1 MSGDGESKVRPGKK
15 ERPGKKVRPG
25 KVEIMALRIVTDS
38 ASDFPADLFQQWNV
52 TVVPAYVIVDDV
64 SYLDGIDISA
74 DEFYRR
80 LVSASRL
87 PTTSQP
93 TAADFETVYR
103 DLLEQGHQILSIHVS
118 AKLSG
123 TLNSAQQA
131 KAALG
136 DDAPIE
142 IVDSQLASLPMGL
155 AVLDAAQSA
164 ESHETLNGLA
174 DAVRSRLDNHQA
186 YFVLDTLEYLA
197 KGGRVGKAAAFLGSF
212 LSVKPILT
220 LQDGEV
226 HPVERPRTMAK
237 ALPRLIDLVS
247 RNAPLERIAVIY
259 STDLQ
264 AAERLQND
272 LMDLAG
278 GEDIAVARFSPALGV
293 YVGPNALGI
302 AFTRSTPSDGSR
314 G

>member
-1 MSGDGESKVRPGKK
+1 
-15 ERPGKKVRPG
+15 
-25 KVEIMALRIVTDS
+25 MASTYPPMN
-38 ASDFPADLFQQWNV
+38 F
-52 TVVPAYVIVDDV
+52 
-64 SYLDGIDISA
+64 ID
-74 DEFYRR
+74 R
-80 LVSASRL
+80 LVSATRL

-93 TAADFETVYR
+93 TAADFEAVYR

-136 DDAPIE
+136 EDAPIE
-142 IVDSQLASLPMGL
+142 IIDSQLASLPMGL
-155 AVLDAAQSA
+155 AVLDAAEMA
-164 ESHETLNGLA
+164 ENQETLTGLA
-174 DAVRSRLDNHQA
+174 DAVRSRLDSHQA

-197 KGGRVGKAAAFLGSF
+197 KGGRIGKAAAFMGSI

-237 ALPRLIDLVS
+237 ALPRLIEMAS
-247 RNAPLERIAVIY
+247 QKAPLERIAVIY

-272 LMDLAG
+272 LTGLAG

-302 AFTRSTPSDGSR
+302 AFTRSTPGGGS
-314 G
+314 

>member
-1 MSGDGESKVRPGKK
+1 
-15 ERPGKKVRPG
+15 
-25 KVEIMALRIVTDS
+25 MALRIVTDS

-64 SYLDGIDISA
+64 SYRDGIDISA

-80 LVSASRL
+80 LLSATRL

-123 TLNSAQQA
+123 TLNSAHQA

-136 DDAPIE
+136 EDAPIE

-155 AVLDAAQSA
+155 AVLDAAELAQNQ
-164 ESHETLNGLA
+164 ESLTELA
-174 DAVRSRLDNHQA
+174 DAVRSRLDSHQA

-197 KGGRVGKAAAFLGSF
+197 KGGRVGKAAAFMGSI
-212 LSVKPILT
+212 LSIKPILT

-226 HPVERPRTMAK
+226 HPVERPRTMTK
-237 ALPRLIDLVS
+237 ALERLIELVS
-247 RNAPLERIAVIY
+247 QKAPLERVAIIY

-264 AAERLQND
+264 APVWLRTALSG
-272 LMDLAG
+272 LADR
-278 GEDIAVARFSPALGV
+278 EEIAVARFSPALGV

-302 AFTRSTPSDGSR
+302 AFTRSTPGGASR

>member
-1 MSGDGESKVRPGKK
+1 MSGDGESKARPGKK
-15 ERPGKKVRPG
+15 ECPR

-38 ASDFPADLFQQWNV
+38 ASDFPADLLQQLNV
-52 TVVPAYVIVDDV
+52 TVIPAYVIVDDV
-64 SYLDGIDISA
+64 SHRDGVDISP

-80 LVSASRL
+80 LLSATRL

-93 TAADFETVYR
+93 TAADFEAVYR
-103 DLLEQGHQILSIHVS
+103 DLLDQGHQILSIHVS

-142 IVDSQLASLPMGL
+142 IMDSKLASLPMGL

-164 ESHETLNGLA
+164 DSHETLAGLA

-197 KGGRVGKAAAFLGSF
+197 KGGRVGKAAAFLGGF
-212 LSVKPILT
+212 LNVKPILT

-237 ALPRLIDLVS
+237 ALPRLIELVS

-272 LMDLAG
+272 LTGLADA
-278 GEDIAVARFSPALGV
+278 EDIAVARFSPALGV

-302 AFTRSTPSDGSR
+302 AFSRSAPGGDSG